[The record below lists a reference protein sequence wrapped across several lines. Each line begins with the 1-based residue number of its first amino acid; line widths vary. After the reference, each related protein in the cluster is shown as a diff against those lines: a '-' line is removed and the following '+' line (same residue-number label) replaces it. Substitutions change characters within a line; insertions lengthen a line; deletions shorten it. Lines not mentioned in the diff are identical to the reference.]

1 MLRKCLATLIV
12 ALSIA
17 IIGISSADA
26 RGRRGPKRGHVKEV
40 LSQLNLTDEQR
51 IATAEKVFELREANA
66 TKDEIRD
73 AILEM
78 FDEFGVEIPEGL
90 SGRRGRIFHPLF
102 ILGDLLTDEQRT
114 KIHKTV
120 HEIVSDSKED
130 GVDREEIRDA
140 VRVAVVDLLVGWG
153 VIDGNGDD
161 GDAAADLAVIDAE
174 IQAAP
179 SVSPSTKHRATSWGA
194 IKTER

>member
-26 RGRRGPKRGHVKEV
+26 HGRRGPKRGHVKDV
-40 LSQLNLTDEQR
+40 LSELNLTDEQR
-51 IATAEKVFELREANA
+51 IAIAEKVFELREEGA
-66 TKDEIRD
+66 TKDEIGV

-114 KIHKTV
+114 EIHETARQ
-120 HEIVSDSKED
+120 IASDLKED

-140 VRVAVVDLLVGWG
+140 VRDAVVELLVGWG
-153 VIDGNGDD
+153 IIDGNGDD